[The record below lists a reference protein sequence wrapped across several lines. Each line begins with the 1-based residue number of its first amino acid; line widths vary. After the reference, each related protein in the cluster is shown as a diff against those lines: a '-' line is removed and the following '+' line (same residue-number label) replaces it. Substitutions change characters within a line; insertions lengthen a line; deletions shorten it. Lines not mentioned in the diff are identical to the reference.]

1 MCCSSLQSVSV
12 HLPRSVAISE
22 HAKQVIFLLL
32 ACPVFGHP
40 PPDTVIFFISGSAL
54 KCGLPLPLPTL
65 FHSQGL
71 VLPSAYR
78 CLEPLPSADRCS
90 ESSQS
95 GGIGY
100 PHKNNL
106 HYQHFHLDRMPPI
119 FFRQQTL
126 SRATHF

>member
-54 KCGLPLPLPTL
+54 SLNSEISVTASRKPLLERLDHVIQSFDSMVSSSEMWP
-65 FHSQGL
+65 
-71 VLPSAYR
+71 A
-78 CLEPLPSADRCS
+78 CLTTVTEVVTGN
-90 ESSQS
+90 
-95 GGIGY
+95 GGG
-100 PHKNNL
+100 
-106 HYQHFHLDRMPPI
+106 
-119 FFRQQTL
+119 
-126 SRATHF
+126 